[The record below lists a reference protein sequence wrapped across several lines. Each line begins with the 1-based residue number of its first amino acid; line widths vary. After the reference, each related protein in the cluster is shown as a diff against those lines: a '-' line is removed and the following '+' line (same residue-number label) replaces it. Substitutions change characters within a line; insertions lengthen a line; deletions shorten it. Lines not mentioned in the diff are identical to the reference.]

1 MIRALIVDDSKTAR
15 EVIKDILASDPG
27 IEVVG
32 EAKNG
37 QEALEKVSELR
48 PDIITMDVIMPVKDG
63 LEAVGEIMAC
73 KPTPI
78 LVLSSTAGDQEV
90 NLAFKAI
97 QLGALDVMAK
107 PRGFTTWELPELKKE
122 LIAKVKL
129 LARIKVISHPRGRKK
144 RSDKLLRTR
153 ATDSAKIVAIGASTG
168 GPQAIMT
175 ILKQLP
181 ADFPGGIFI
190 VQHIASGFSKGFAQW
205 LDQESRLKVKEAEQ
219 GEQIKPG
226 MVLLAPTDLHLEV
239 INERVNLTNSP
250 PVNSCR
256 PSADK
261 LFASVAHCYGSK
273 TIGIILTGMGKDGT
287 KGIKEIKEKGG
298 ITIAQDEQSSVI
310 FGMPKE
316 AISLNV
322 IDQVLPLS
330 EIGRELIR
338 QFNQPVV

>member
-1 MIRALIVDDSKTAR
+1 MKEMIRALIVDDSKTAR
-15 EVIKDILASDPG
+15 EVIRDILASDPG
-27 IEVVG
+27 IKVVG

-63 LEAVGEIMAC
+63 LEAVGEIMAY

-78 LVLSSTAGDQEV
+78 LVLSSAAGDQEV

-129 LARIKVISHPRGRKK
+129 LARIKVISHPRGKKK
-144 RSDKLLRTR
+144 RSEKLARTR
-153 ATDSAKIVAIGASTG
+153 AADSAKIVAIGASTG

-181 ADFPGGIFI
+181 ADFPGGISI

-226 MVLLAPTDLHLEV
+226 TVLLAPTDLHLEI
-239 INERVNLTNSP
+239 INERVNLTDSP

-261 LFASVAHCYGSK
+261 LFSSVAQCYGSK
-273 TIGIILTGMGKDGT
+273 TIGVILTGMGKDGT
-287 KGIKEIKEKGG
+287 KGIKEIKERGG

-322 IDQVLPLS
+322 IDHVLPLS
-330 EIGRELIR
+330 EIGKELIR
-338 QFNQPVV
+338 QFS